1 MLWQTYFLFW
11 VFSSTLDLSTNLPD
25 MKRIFTQFFLILFVI
40 PLFGQTPFM
49 TSRLKAAMQDEAKEV
64 HHISILLKDKLDVL
78 ALEEEM
84 AAAKM
89 TLKQRTTQVL
99 ISLRQKAADTQGELL
114 GYLKNHP
121 EVKPE
126 SVKSYWIAN
135 VIYAKVSTKVVNEL
149 ALRTDISYL
158 DLNVP
163 LVPESYEVVT
173 CEAPPVPNGAEPGL
187 KAINAHRLWELGYTG
202 KGSIALGA
210 DTGIDPTHPSL
221 IGQYRGLYFDPSQ
234 TWYQWQNESS
244 VPNDC
249 QRHGTHT
256 IGTVLGLDRLENDTI
271 GVAPNA
277 TYIGAQIIC
286 PNGVGT
292 ADNIESFQWAIDP
305 DGDPTTTD
313 DIPHIVNNSW
323 QDPGLDNQ
331 CESIYVDVF
340 KAMEAVGIAVIFSAG
355 NSGPRVSSITPPKN
369 INYDRLNVFCV
380 GMLDGNTPAFQIS
393 NGSSRGPSICGGDS
407 SILIKPEVSA
417 PGVNVRSGS
426 FDGTYAFLSGTSM
439 AAPHTAG
446 AILLLKE
453 AFPDLGGRDFKE
465 ALYLTA
471 RDLGDPGEDNIYGN
485 GIIDVKAAFDYLV
498 MQGNTPVDPTD
509 ALDVVQ
515 YHVENQDFY
524 CNGQVFPEMY
534 FENLGTEEVTSMTIE
549 ISIPDAGI
557 TEMVEWTGSL
567 MPGERNTVVPDPIS
581 IDAGTYEITTTV
593 IKVNGKDD
601 DEFLYNNRLQSEVIV
616 TDRESLDAY
625 LADRVNGEV
634 CENTQALLRNDYSLS
649 TPGTVTYEWYNQPA
663 GGQIVGLGQAFLTP
677 PITQDRTYYA
687 DILAEYSVGPTDNSI
702 GTVSTP
708 PIAIGGI
715 VFNAAFD
722 FTLQSVKVY
731 TTKTGFVTIN
741 LLDGNN
747 DQRFNRD
754 YPLNQVGENVIMLN
768 QLITE
773 GEGYKMTVAGGTP
786 IAFNRDGATFP
797 YDIEGVITL
806 TGNIIPDP
814 PGFKPYYSF
823 YDWKIV
829 HREVCGRTAVPVKVI
844 PGAGAP
850 TADFTASTPTVDI
863 NNDPTV
869 QFSDASA
876 DAVEWFWNF
885 GDGTTSTDANPSHSY
900 TRMGTFYVSLTVT
913 NSDGCTNSAIQE
925 IEVVDSSVGVEDIVE
940 LKGVKVFPNPT
951 RDELNIEVDFEAQER
966 LTIQLTDLLG
976 KPIRQLNQQTVQS
989 GTFQMNIGDLT
1000 SGVYL
1005 IVLRSEKG
1013 RAVRKILKI

>member
-1 MLWQTYFLFW
+1 
-11 VFSSTLDLSTNLPD
+11 
-25 MKRIFTQFFLILFVI
+25 MKRIFTQFFLILFVV

-49 TSRLKAAMQDEAKEV
+49 TSRLKTVMQDEAKEV

-84 AAAKM
+84 VAAKM

-99 ISLRQKAADTQGELL
+99 TSLRQKASDTQGELL

-121 EVKPE
+121 EVTQG

-149 ALRTDISYL
+149 ALRNDISYL
-158 DLNVP
+158 DLNMP
-163 LVPESYEVVT
+163 LELESYEVES
-173 CEAPPVPNGAEPGL
+173 CEALPPVPNGAEPGL
-187 KAINAHRLWELGYTG
+187 KAINAHKLWAMGYTG

-210 DTGIDPTHPSL
+210 DTGIDPNHPSL
-221 IGQYRGLYFDPSQ
+221 IGQYRGLYFDDSQ
-234 TWYQWQNESS
+234 TWYHWQNETTF
-244 VPNDC
+244 PNDC

-256 IGTVLGLDRLENDTI
+256 IGTVLGMDRMENDTI

-286 PNGVGT
+286 ANGIGT

-305 DGDPTTTD
+305 DGDPTTTE

-323 QDPGLDNQ
+323 QDPSLDNQ

-340 KAMEAVGIAVIFSAG
+340 KAMEAVGIAVVFSAG
-355 NSGPRVSSITPPKN
+355 NSGPGVSSITPPKN
-369 INYDRLNVFCV
+369 INYDELNVFCV
-380 GMLDGNTPAFQIS
+380 GMLDANTPNLLIS
-393 NGSSRGPSICGGDS
+393 RNSSRGPSICLADS
-407 SILIKPEVSA
+407 ALVIKPEVSA
-417 PGVNVRSGS
+417 PGVSVRSGGI
-426 FDGTYAFLSGTSM
+426 DGAYEFLSGTSM
-439 AAPHTAG
+439 AAPHVAG
-446 AILLLKE
+446 SILLLKE
-453 AFPDLGGRDFKE
+453 AFPDLGGREFKN
-465 ALYLTA
+465 ALYRTA
-471 RDLGDPGEDNIYGN
+471 RDLGDPGEDNTYGM
-485 GIIDVKAAFDYLV
+485 GIIDVEAAFNFLV
-498 MQGNTPVDPTD
+498 AEGNTPVNPDD

-515 YHVENQDFY
+515 YHVKNQEFY

-549 ISIPDAGI
+549 VNIPDAGI

-567 MPGERNTVVPDPIS
+567 MPGGRNTVVPDPIS
-581 IDAGTYEITTTV
+581 VDAGSYEIITTV
-593 IKVNGKDD
+593 VKVNGKDD
-601 DEFLYNNRLQSEVIV
+601 DEFLYNNRLSSEVIV
-616 TDRESLDAY
+616 TERESLDAY
-625 LADRVNGEV
+625 LADRVTGEV
-634 CENTQALLRNDYSLS
+634 CENTQALLRNDYTLN

-663 GGQIVGLGQAFLTP
+663 GGQIVGTGQAFLTP

-687 DILAEYSVGPTDNSI
+687 DILAQYNVGPTDNSFADV
-702 GTVSTP
+702 TTP

-715 VFNAAFD
+715 VFDVAFD

-741 LLDGNN
+741 LLNGNN
-747 DQRFNRD
+747 EELFNRD
-754 YPLNQVGENVIMLN
+754 YPLNQVGENVILLN
-768 QLITE
+768 QLIPE
-773 GEGYKMTVAGGTP
+773 GDGYKMTVAGGTP

-797 YDIEGVITL
+797 YEIDGVITL

-844 PGAGAP
+844 PSSGAP
-850 TADFTASTPTVDI
+850 TSDFTPSSPTVDI

-876 DAVEWFWNF
+876 GAVEWLWNF
-885 GDGTTSTDANPSHSY
+885 GDGTTSTDQNPSHSF
-900 TRMGTFYVSLTVT
+900 TRMGTFFVSLTVT
-913 NSDGCTNSAIQE
+913 NADGCTNSSIQE

-940 LKGVKVFPNPT
+940 LQGVKVFPNPT
-951 RDELNIEVDFEAQER
+951 QNELNIEVDFEAQEL
-966 LTIQLTDLLG
+966 LTVQLTDLLG
-976 KPIRQLNQQTVQS
+976 KPIRQLNPQMIQK
-989 GTFQMNIGDLT
+989 GTFQMNIADLNT
-1000 SGVYL
+1000 GVYL
-1005 IVLRSEKG
+1005 IVLRSENG